1 MKCATALYLALAPAT
16 GLRRSTSKVSSWGGP
31 ALQASSEPDEA
42 GVWSAMTPPGL
53 FSASNLS
60 FVAPGSKE
68 TMFKLQFSE
77 VEGTDFEGGF
87 RALRGTDGLS
97 EMTAVLQT
105 DKTIAGSIVD
115 PETGMVH
122 QFTGTDGGE
131 LTFTSINGDKFAEE
145 GEPLA
150 DELPEEEE
158 DADTAVAG
166 PGIAARSV
174 MDVMVVWT
182 KAAECANDRKD
193 AGCSVDS
200 STESKIRAKINLA
213 IQETNDAYQV
223 SNINA
228 QLRLVH
234 AYRHQN
240 YTEKGFYED
249 LRNLAGGR
257 IQSVFNK
264 REKKKADIV
273 ALIVADKNLCGLANM
288 GPGKN
293 RMFSVTSQQ
302 CATGYY
308 SFGHEIAHNLGCNH
322 DRGAARACSSSRDN
336 FGYRDPEGMWRDT
349 LGYACKPDDCLKQ
362 QVRGR
367 CTRMK
372 FYSNPNVKYQGKA
385 SGWAG
390 KADLAK
396 QINKVRAQVAAY
408 Y

>member
-1 MKCATALYLALAPAT
+1 MKHATALLLALTPAT
-16 GLRRSTSKVSSWGGP
+16 GLRKGRKVSQWGGP
-31 ALQASSEPDEA
+31 ALQASSQPDEE

-53 FSASNLS
+53 FSSANLS
-60 FVAPGSKE
+60 FVAPGTKE
-68 TMFKLQFSE
+68 TMFQLQFSE
-77 VEGTDFEGGF
+77 VEAADGEGGI
-87 RALRGTDGLS
+87 RALRGTNGMS
-97 EMTAVLQT
+97 EMTAVLQS

-122 QFTGTDGGE
+122 QFVGTDGGE

-145 GEPLA
+145 GEPIG
-150 DELPEEEE
+150 DEAPED
-158 DADTAVAG
+158 DADAALAG
-166 PGIAARSV
+166 PGIEARSV

-182 KAAECANDRKD
+182 KAAECAN
-193 AGCSVDS
+193 AGKSTSCSTSS
-200 STESKIRAKINLA
+200 STTSKMRAKINLA

-228 QLRLVH
+228 KLRLVH
-234 AYRHQN
+234 AYRHASHK
-240 YTEKGFYED
+240 EGGFYKD
-249 LRNLAGGR
+249 LGDLAAGR
-257 IQSVFNK
+257 ISGVLNE
-264 REKKKADIV
+264 RTRRKADVV
-273 ALIVADKNLCGLANM
+273 ALIVADKALCGLANM

-293 RMFSVTSQQ
+293 RMFSVTAQQ

-322 DRGAARACSSSRDN
+322 DRGAARSCTSSRDN
-336 FGYRDPEGMWRDT
+336 FGYRDPEGLWRDT

-372 FYSNPNVKYQGKA
+372 FYSNPDVKYQGKP

-390 KADLAK
+390 KANLAK